1 MSLFQ
6 VAGVRVADQEFG
18 ESVYEPGSS
27 FLLARFDGVLGMAYP
42 QLAEVLGKPVFDN
55 MMSQSVLEEP
65 VFSFHLTRYHSPLHL
80 ACYN

>member
-1 MSLFQ
+1 M
-6 VAGVRVADQEFG
+6 AGVRVADQEFG